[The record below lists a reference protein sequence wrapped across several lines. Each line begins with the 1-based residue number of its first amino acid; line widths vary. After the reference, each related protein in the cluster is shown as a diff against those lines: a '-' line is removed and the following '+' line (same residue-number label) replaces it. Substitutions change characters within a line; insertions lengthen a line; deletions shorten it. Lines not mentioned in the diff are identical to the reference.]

1 MKIYHLVSAAYML
14 CCFTACAN
22 DHKEQATTTKAE
34 TQHEADNIP
43 PARANSIQ
51 FSRYKGNIKTVTF
64 IKSEDAYRND
74 ADEWVIKDTGM
85 QYTNKYNPEGYIV
98 FTEIS
103 YRGTSLGTST
113 IAYDENKNS
122 IRTTTMAVSNS
133 KGISRTYIIDD
144 YTTIDST
151 FNIKDNREIL
161 ESITKTEYIK
171 HLGNSRT
178 TTWEYENNK
187 MTKTR
192 TETSEYTI
200 QGDTLFNTYSS
211 ADGKKHSYKMI
222 SLEKDKKGN
231 PLKIIF
237 LTDPSSAPT
246 IHVLRYEYY

>member
-1 MKIYHLVSAAYML
+1 MKIYHLVSAVCIL
-14 CCFTACAN
+14 CFSIACAGN
-22 DHKEQATTTKAE
+22 NKEQAVTTDADAKTKVD
-34 TQHEADNIP
+34 TIP
-43 PARANSIQ
+43 PARMNSLQ
-51 FSRYKGNIKTVTF
+51 ASLYKGRVKTVTL
-64 IKSEDAYRND
+64 IKSEDVYRND

-113 IAYDENKNS
+113 VAYDENKNS

-237 LTDPSSAPT
+237 LTDPSSTPT
-246 IHVLRYEYY
+246 IHLLRYEYY